1 LPPLSTGD
9 VLVYGHTHIPVASRH
24 GDIVHFN
31 PGSVSIPKG
40 GNVPSYGMLE
50 ENLLRVIAL
59 NDQQVIAQVSIN
71 P

>member
-1 LPPLSTGD
+1 L
-9 VLVYGHTHIPVASRH
+9 RH